1 MRTARSASP
10 VIELDR
16 VRDAR
21 RIVDGQGRAE
31 RAIQSNRRAL
41 SRLFNSG
48 LVYSRAGARLAR
60 DLLLVHQQ
68 LLRASELLARLAEMP
83 AGGRPDA
90 DGVLAD
96 FDELLAR
103 TDALTARSEGVL
115 ARR

>member
-21 RIVDGQGRAE
+21 RIVNGQGRAQQ
-31 RAIQSNRRAL
+31 ALQSSRRAL

-68 LLRASELLARLAEMP
+68 LLRASELLSRLAETP
-83 AGGRPDA
+83 QGARTDA
-90 DGVLAD
+90 EGVLTD